1 MDAVMAADDAPLRV
15 QIGMHVE
22 LELIYDLGGCER
34 LFVDIVKAPAPTWRR
49 AFLGANTPLAKALRG
64 HAAGSIVPYIMG
76 DIRQVRVVSVA
87 PSRTTAPADAQ
98 ARREAALQKALDD
111 AERTNAEIFASS
123 FSGKWG
129 DYDPSRHGRL
139 EPTMTPH
146 PWRQK
151 CFLTDTPAPG
161 CWAWLFFCWRR
172 SL

>member
-1 MDAVMAADDAPLRV
+1 MDADDTPMRV

-22 LELIYDLGGCER
+22 LELIDDLGAREP
-34 LFVDIVKAPAPTWRR
+34 LAVDIVQAR
-49 AFLGANTPLAKALRG
+49 AADLAQGFLGANTPLAKALRG

-87 PSRTTAPADAQ
+87 PSQTTAPADAQ

-129 DYDPSRHGRL
+129 DYDPSGMAGWNQ
-139 EPTMTPH
+139 P
-146 PWRQK
+146 
-151 CFLTDTPAPG
+151 
-161 CWAWLFFCWRR
+161 
-172 SL
+172 